1 MSNYT
6 YADGAIHNDHHKEMT
21 INVSGKTDIAAL
33 MKAFMADDAE
43 EVEEIKS
50 EKKEEVPLRNHI
62 FQHRIFNTNE
72 RLKMLRNII
81 ASAIDMGDDTSLYG
95 KPQEIRINPNANN
108 EWYYILKAIKETGV
122 AKDFSSTDFL
132 DQMRE
137 WFPSLFSCAS
147 PEVWE
152 ESKRRLSKSISA
164 EKKLWK
170 HGAMQEEIPLKD
182 MWAKQK
188 TLAMDSAKM
197 ERIYAIAYQGL
208 YQNLMNLK
216 QEIAEEKSR

>member
-1 MSNYT
+1 
-6 YADGAIHNDHHKEMT
+6 
-21 INVSGKTDIAAL
+21 

-43 EVEEIKS
+43 VVEEIKS
-50 EKKEEVPLRNHI
+50 EQKEEAPLRNHI

-132 DQMRE
+132 DQIRE

>member
-50 EKKEEVPLRNHI
+50 EKKEEAPLRNHI

-72 RLKMLRNII
+72 RLKILRNII

-108 EWYYILKAIKETGV
+108 EWYYNLKANNETGV

>member
-21 INVSGKTDIAAL
+21 INVSSKTDIAAL
-33 MKAFMADDAE
+33 MKAFMAEDAE

-50 EKKEEVPLRNHI
+50 EKKEEAPLRNHI

-72 RLKMLRNII
+72 RLKMLHNII
-81 ASAIDMGDDTSLYG
+81 ASAVDMGDDTSLYG

>member
-33 MKAFMADDAE
+33 MKAFMAEDAE

-197 ERIYAIAYQGL
+197 ERIYAIAYQRL